1 MFWFFSQEVC
11 GILVPQPG
19 LEPTAPA
26 LEGKV
31 FTGPP
36 GKSLIKNPLSFHSLS
51 ALLWLLWWLSG
62 KESHG
67 NAGDRGDSGDSGS
80 IPGLGKSPGGG
91 DGNPLQYSCLGNS
104 MDRDAGRLQSTGFQR
119 VGNDWE
125 RWTAL
130 NIMICGPITQ
140 FLWDTTC
147 VKRAISRSAKY

>member
-1 MFWFFSQEVC
+1 MFWFFSQEAC

-62 KESHG
+62 KESPG
-67 NAGDRGDSGDSGS
+67 NAGDRGDSGDSVPS
-80 IPGLGKSPGGG
+80 L
-91 DGNPLQYSCLGNS
+91 DWENPLEEGMATHSSILAWEIPWTETLAGYSPRRSKEL
-104 MDRDAGRLQSTGFQR
+104 
-119 VGNDWE
+119 
-125 RWTAL
+125 
-130 NIMICGPITQ
+130 
-140 FLWDTTC
+140 DTTE
-147 VKRAISRSAKY
+147 SAELL